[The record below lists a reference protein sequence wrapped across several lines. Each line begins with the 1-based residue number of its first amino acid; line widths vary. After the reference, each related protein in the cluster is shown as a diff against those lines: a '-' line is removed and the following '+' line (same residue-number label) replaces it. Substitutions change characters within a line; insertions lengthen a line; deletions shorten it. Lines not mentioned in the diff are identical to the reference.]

1 MGVGV
6 AYCIYRMQVT
16 KAEFTRVR
24 EELEA
29 AEQGEAS
36 PAAAKKKK
44 KPKKKVRARLHGTR
58 TARALHAHCGPAARS
73 SAALRGAASS
83 CPRAPGEGQ
92 GQG

>member
-6 AYCIYRMQVT
+6 AYSIYRMQVT

-58 TARALHAHCGPAARS
+58 TARARHLHC
-73 SAALRGAASS
+73 RGS
-83 CPRAPGEGQ
+83 RR
-92 GQG
+92 